1 MIKVVRKNQN
11 EFLVVI
17 RERDSSTEHIV
28 TLDEEYHK
36 KLTYKEKSKE
46 EMIEKSFEFLLAR
59 EPKEAILRRFNLKVI
74 NRYFP
79 EYEKTIKKT
88 EDLWRSELG

>member
-1 MIKVVRKNQN
+1 MIRVERKNQN

-28 TLDEEYHK
+28 TIDEEYYEM
-36 KLTYKEKSKE
+36 LTGKEKSKE
-46 EMIEKSFEFLLAR
+46 ELIERSFEFLLAR
-59 EPKEAILRRFNLKVI
+59 ESKESILRRFNLKAI

-79 EYEKTIKKT
+79 EYEKTIKIR
-88 EDLWRSELG
+88 L